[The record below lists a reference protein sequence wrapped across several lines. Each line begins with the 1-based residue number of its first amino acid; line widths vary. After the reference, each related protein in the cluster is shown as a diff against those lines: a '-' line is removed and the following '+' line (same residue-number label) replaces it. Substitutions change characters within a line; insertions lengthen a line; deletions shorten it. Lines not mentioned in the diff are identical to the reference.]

1 MLAFSITEAYH
12 SNTLRQQHPLG
23 AAGRRHSRAGR
34 PALLYALGAVIW
46 ILASDLIAEALDI
59 DSPAFSIAKGFV
71 FVAATTIMLVLAF
84 RRHEYEVATVIAD
97 LERADRERIA
107 ALEGVARTV
116 GAMIEA
122 RDPYTAG
129 HQQRVGEISRR
140 IGRRMGLDA
149 ERVEGLRIG
158 GYLHDV
164 GKVAIDEAVL
174 NFPGALSAEQREEV
188 QQHSTAGYEILKS
201 VPFAWPVAMIAL
213 QHHER
218 LDGSG
223 YPRGLRGDD
232 ILLDARIVAV
242 ADVFDAMTSERPYR
256 DAGSAESAL
265 QLLVAGA
272 GTHFDPAAVNALA
285 SLVADGI
292 DLRPDPH

>member
-1 MLAFSITEAYH
+1 M
-12 SNTLRQQHPLG
+12 
-23 AAGRRHSRAGR
+23 
-34 PALLYALGAVIW
+34 W
-46 ILASDLIAEALDI
+46 IVASDLIADALGL
-59 DSPAFSIAKGFV
+59 DSPVFNIAKGFF
-71 FVAATTIMLVLAF
+71 FVAATTVMLVLAF
-84 RRHEYEVATVIAD
+84 RRHEDEVATVIAD

-129 HQQRVGEISRR
+129 HQQRVGEMSRR

-174 NFPGALSAEQREEV
+174 NFPGALSAEQREHV
-188 QQHSTAGYEILKS
+188 QQHSAAGYEILKS

-242 ADVFDAMTSERPYR
+242 ADVFDAMTCERPYR
-256 DAGSAESAL
+256 EAGSAESAL

-272 GTHFDPAAVNALA
+272 GVHFDPGAVNALA
-285 SLVADGI
+285 SLVADGV
-292 DLRPDPH
+292 DLRPGPR

>member
-1 MLAFSITEAYH
+1 MPNVNLEFS
-12 SNTLRQQHPLG
+12 
-23 AAGRRHSRAGR
+23 
-34 PALLYALGAVIW
+34 
-46 ILASDLIAEALDI
+46 
-59 DSPAFSIAKGFV
+59 
-71 FVAATTIMLVLAF
+71 
-84 RRHEYEVATVIAD
+84 
-97 LERADRERIA
+97 
-107 ALEGVARTV
+107 
-116 GAMIEA
+116 
-122 RDPYTAG
+122 
-129 HQQRVGEISRR
+129 
-140 IGRRMGLDA
+140 
-149 ERVEGLRIG
+149 
-158 GYLHDV
+158 
-164 GKVAIDEAVL
+164 
-174 NFPGALSAEQREEV
+174 
-188 QQHSTAGYEILKS
+188 
-201 VPFAWPVAMIAL
+201 PVAMIAL